1 MTVRVIDLIEKLQ
14 TLDPELPV
22 FVNGYEGGCND
33 ICHVT
38 EIDVIRNVNTEWY
51 YGAHEKVR
59 DLHEKVIKEF
69 EEKGKLP
76 TKGVLID

>member
-22 FVNGYEGGCND
+22 FVDGYEGGCND
-33 ICHVT
+33 ISHVT
-38 EIDVIRNVNTEWY
+38 EIEVVRNVNSEWY

-59 DLHEKVIKEF
+59 DLHEKVIREF

-76 TKGVLID
+76 TKGVLIY